1 MTGMFNLK
9 YFQLMIGLSGTSY
22 VEVYVM
28 HTYISTIYYIGIA
41 YIVYRT
47 FY

>member
-9 YFQLMIGLSGTSY
+9 YFQLIISLSGTSY
-22 VEVYVM
+22 VEIYM
-28 HTYISTIYYIGIA
+28 HMYISTIYYIGIA
-41 YIVYRT
+41 YIVYRI